1 MQPKEPQLN
10 AHRDFFIPACFIAF
24 VSVMTACST
33 PGPVPATTQP
43 ALSAMA
49 RPYAD
54 EMRKAGISSVQVFDN
69 GGRVRT
75 STNFGEIYTRYPA
88 GLSPT
93 SFAIYVDGAAV
104 EVDSD
109 TYNGGN
115 SAQYEAAIKAVLPA
129 VIKSAN
135 ENNVRVFNN
144 RFGKN

>member
-1 MQPKEPQLN
+1 
-10 AHRDFFIPACFIAF
+10 
-24 VSVMTACST
+24 
-33 PGPVPATTQP
+33 
-43 ALSAMA
+43 
-49 RPYAD
+49 
-54 EMRKAGISSVQVFDN
+54 MRKAGISSVQVFDN

-75 STNFGEIYTRYPA
+75 STNFGEIYMRYPA

-93 SFAIYVDGAAV
+93 SFAIYVDGSAV

-115 SAQYEAAIKAVLPA
+115 SAQYEAAIKTVLPA